1 MEHIGVQFNKFYHSR
16 ILADLFRKCNT
27 LMFRHLGDT
36 RTNGAFRITK
46 YEDFNDVDDLKQ
58 LLKLLNLDYPVD
70 EETTNGKES
79 TKDIGTKDLLQH
91 IEFVLYVAGYNGVEL
106 DMVRE
111 DWEQLIKDYKE

>member
-1 MEHIGVQFNKFYHSR
+1 
-16 ILADLFRKCNT
+16 
-27 LMFRHLGDT
+27 MFRHLGDT

-70 EETTNGKES
+70 EKNSVETDLEYFERMQKVS
-79 TKDIGTKDLLQH
+79 TTEIGTKDLLQH

-106 DMVRE
+106 DIVRE
-111 DWEQLIKDYKE
+111 EWAELIKNYRE